1 MNGKPGGNGIIFKTL
16 LKGGS
21 TLSMKCGAIGGR
33 AMHEMAFSKETPPYS
48 WLSNPPGRD
57 FNFGHEHPDAGTFIY
72 IPDNGL
78 TI

>member
-1 MNGKPGGNGIIFKTL
+1 
-16 LKGGS
+16 
-21 TLSMKCGAIGGR
+21 MKCGAIGGR

-48 WLSNPPGRD
+48 WMSNPPGRD